1 MSNFTKQNHID
12 MKCIKIFFVLLL
24 LMGSAVSVSAMTS
37 QGSGGTYLK
46 KKSGDNRT
54 KRPDAPDRQL
64 ISCYCN
70 DGLLTVTFAF
80 PEGECVAYITDDNSG
95 VVSTYSFDSS
105 NLIAEIE
112 IGDTQD
118 FHIEIT
124 TERGATYVEASAF
137 DAD

>member
-1 MSNFTKQNHID
+1 

-24 LMGSAVSVSAMTS
+24 LMGSAVSVSAMTN
-37 QGSGGTYLK
+37 QGSSVTILK
-46 KKSGDNRT
+46 KKSGDNKK
-54 KRPDAPDRQL
+54 KRPNAPDRQL

-80 PEGECVAYITDDNSG
+80 PEGECEAHITDNNSG
-95 VVSTYSFDSS
+95 VVATYTLDSS

-112 IGDTQD
+112 IGDIQD

-124 TERGATYVEASAF
+124 TERGATYVEASIL
-137 DAD
+137 DEE

>member
-1 MSNFTKQNHID
+1 
-12 MKCIKIFFVLLL
+12 MKCIKIFLVLLL
-24 LMGSAVSVSAMTS
+24 LMGSAVSAPAMTN

-54 KRPDAPDRQL
+54 KRPNAPDRQL

-70 DGLLTVTFAF
+70 NGLLTVTFAF
-80 PEGECVAYITDDNSG
+80 PEGECEAYITDNNSG
-95 VVSTYSFDSS
+95 VVATYTFDSS

-112 IGDTQD
+112 IGDIQD

-124 TERGATYVEASAF
+124 TERGATYVEPLLS
-137 DAD
+137 DE